1 MHSAVLDNRE
11 CNAAAHTY
19 LLCTSDCPST
29 RCIYLD
35 TAGMSEC
42 NQSRRQITMCK
53 QADVT
58 IIQPV
63 KN

>member
-1 MHSAVLDNRE
+1 
-11 CNAAAHTY
+11 
-19 LLCTSDCPST
+19 
-29 RCIYLD
+29 
-35 TAGMSEC
+35 MSEY